1 MNKPGMV
8 TSIVQSELT
17 RRQVLGDLGK
27 VAAGAFL
34 ASPLALLLE
43 ACGGSDTSTSG
54 TKVSSVRVAG
64 VFGLTGVSAVF
75 GAGARDGAKQVFD
88 AINASG
94 GLKGLGGAKIDYV
107 VYDAGD
113 QATNATS
120 LTQRAFDEGAVLA
133 IGCGNGGLTLAASQ
147 AAAQLNKLFLTGDP
161 TDTITTRGLTSVYQV
176 GPVVGTY
183 ARQAI
188 DQTIDMMQKNGT
200 PLKKAAIVRLE
211 IATFNALSPIMTAY
225 LKSKGVEVA
234 DISYATT
241 QTTFGPII
249 SQVKNSGAQ
258 VMFQLSNP
266 GDGVGVIRAAKV
278 QGFQPTA
285 IAGVIAAYTNPS
297 FWSQLGPDA
306 EGLYG
311 AVQFSTSLPYSWLPA
326 EVDKWNSAYGSDR
339 QLDAFSAVYMAVGA
353 TVVDAL
359 NRAGSPTTDQITKA
373 LKSTNIDNKTRFV
386 TLPGGVKFSDK
397 GANTAAAGVI
407 VQSQKGKVIPIA
419 PTGSAVAKPVFPKPN
434 WAS

>member
-1 MNKPGMV
+1 
-8 TSIVQSELT
+8 
-17 RRQVLGDLGK
+17 
-27 VAAGAFL
+27 
-34 ASPLALLLE
+34 
-43 ACGGSDTSTSG
+43 
-54 TKVSSVRVAG
+54 

-75 GAGARDGAKQVFD
+75 GAGARDGAKQVFE
-88 AINASG
+88 AINATG

-113 QATNATS
+113 QPTNATS
-120 LTQRAFDEGAVLA
+120 MVQRAYDEGAVLA
-133 IGCGNGGLTLAASQ
+133 FGCGNGALSLAGSQ
-147 AAAQLNKLFLTGDP
+147 AAAQLNKLFITGDP
-161 TDTITTRGLTSVYQV
+161 TDTITSRGLTTVYQV

-183 ARQAI
+183 ARQVI

-211 IATFNALSPIMTAY
+211 IATFNALSPIMTSY
-225 LKSKGVEVA
+225 LKSKGVDVT

-311 AVQFSTSLPYSWLPA
+311 AVQFSTSLPYSWLPG
-326 EVDKWNSAYGSDR
+326 EVDKWNSTYGSDR

-353 TVVDAL
+353 TIADAL
-359 NRAGSPTTDQITKA
+359 NRAGATSIDPITKA
-373 LKSTNIDNKTRFV
+373 LKATNLNNKTRFV
-386 TLPGGVKFSDK
+386 TLPGGVQFSDK

-407 VQSQKGKVIPIA
+407 VQSQKGKIVPIA
-419 PTGSAVAKPVFPKPN
+419 PAGSAVAQPEFPKPS

>member
-1 MNKPGMV
+1 MDKHGMV
-8 TSIVQSELT
+8 VSSLQSERT
-17 RRQVLGDLGK
+17 RRQVLGDFGK

-34 ASPLALLLE
+34 ASPLGLLLE
-43 ACGGSDTSTSG
+43 ACGGPDTSGG
-54 TKVSSVRVAG
+54 TKVSSVRIAG

-75 GAGARDGAKQVFD
+75 GAGARDGAKQVFE

-113 QATNATS
+113 QPTNATS
-120 LTQRAFDEGAVLA
+120 MVQRAYDEGAVLA
-133 IGCGNGGLTLAASQ
+133 VGCGNGALSLAGSQ
-147 AAAQLNKLFLTGDP
+147 AAAQLNRLFITGDP
-161 TDTITTRGLTSVYQV
+161 TDTITTRGLTTVYQV

-211 IATFNALSPIMTAY
+211 IATFNALSPIMTSY
-225 LKSKGVEVA
+225 LKSKGVDVT

-326 EVDKWNSAYGSDR
+326 EVDKWNSTYGSDR

-353 TVVDAL
+353 TIADAL
-359 NRAGSPTTDQITKA
+359 NRAGATSTDQITKA
-373 LKSTNIDNKTRFV
+373 LKATNLNNKTRFV
-386 TLPGGVKFSDK
+386 TLPGGVQFSDK

-407 VQSQKGKVIPIA
+407 VQSQKGKIVPIA
-419 PTGSAVAKPVFPKPN
+419 PAGSAVAQPEFPKPS